1 MESATLIVNGKKAMV
16 LEGHHHTFAT
26 VANSY
31 KGFQIKAKGQYAEM
45 MKAAENHRTIAKMT
59 RHEN

>member
-1 MESATLIVNGKKAMV
+1 MEDATLIVNGKKAMV
-16 LEGHHHTFAT
+16 LEGHNHTFAT

-45 MKAAENHRTIAKMT
+45 MKAAEDYRKIANVT
-59 RHEN
+59 R